1 MSTSEHSMKYAG
13 QMNALKKPTNLT
25 EGKKLAPHEATRCNV
40 CGDMFASFDKLM
52 AHKRMAM
59 KVEYTHIHCPICT
72 LDFKTSDAKDKHI
85 LQQEHPQEQNLVCP
99 GCKKTFVRLAAW
111 MSHLEHDECNSIRRQ
126 DIDRNRAQK
135 LTFTHELE
143 KRSGSQFG
151 DYFPASH
158 PSVESAFDKPYMAH
172 PSYFKPDDFPDLKE
186 EEGTN
191 DVVKRNT
198 GLVANKTASSDDINN
213 PSHPKFDPRKY
224 YNAFTG
230 KFKCPQSSCRKS
242 FDTSGALI
250 IHMKAA
256 TSHYNAKLQCPGCL
270 RYFRDASSL
279 TAHSESETD
288 RCSIRHS
295 ENYRNYLDQLTGGMA
310 DVNDKHRDGTVK
322 YEVSTEAIIK
332 FGTQQAKKATEDYI
346 EKTQADQQEYWA
358 RNHPVW

>member
-1 MSTSEHSMKYAG
+1 MKSAG
-13 QMNALKKPTNLT
+13 QMSALNEATKLN
-25 EGKKLAPHEATRCNV
+25 EGKKPAPHEAIRCNV

-59 KVEYTHIHCPICT
+59 KVEETHIHCPICT
-72 LDFKTSDAKDKHI
+72 LDFKTNDAKDKHI
-85 LQQEHPQEQNLVCP
+85 LQEHPQEQELVCP

-111 MSHLEHDECNSIRRQ
+111 MRHLEHNECRSIRRQ
-126 DIDRNRAQK
+126 DVDRNRAQK
-135 LTFTHELE
+135 LTFAHELE

-158 PSVESAFDKPYMAH
+158 PSVQSAFDKPYMAH
-172 PSYFKPDDFPDLKE
+172 PSYFKPDDFPGLKE
-186 EEGTN
+186 EESV
-191 DVVKRNT
+191 DKEVKQDT
-198 GLVANKTASSDDINN
+198 DHAANKTAPADDISN
-213 PSHPKFDPRKY
+213 PSHPSFDSRRY
-224 YNAFTG
+224 YDAFTRR
-230 KFKCPQSSCRKS
+230 FKCPQASCRKS

-250 IHMKAA
+250 THMKAA

-279 TAHSESETD
+279 TAHSESETS

-295 ENYRNYLDQLTGGMA
+295 GNYRKYLDQLTGGMA
-310 DVNDKHRDGTVK
+310 DVNNKHQDGTVK

-332 FGTQQAKKATEDYI
+332 FGPQQAKKATEDFI

-358 RNHPVW
+358 RHNPVW

>member
-1 MSTSEHSMKYAG
+1 MSTRENSGKPAG
-13 QMNALKKPTNLT
+13 HTSAIDKPIKLA
-25 EGKKLAPHEATRCNV
+25 EGNKPAPHEAVRCNV
-40 CGDMFASFDKLM
+40 CGYMFASFDKLM

-59 KVEYTHIHCPICT
+59 KVEKTHIHCPICT
-72 LDFKTSDAKDKHI
+72 LDFNTIDAKDKHI
-85 LQQEHPQEQNLVCP
+85 LQAEQELVCP

-111 MSHLEHDECNSIRRQ
+111 MSHLEHDECSSIRRQ
-126 DIDRNRAQK
+126 DVDRNRSQK
-135 LTFTHELE
+135 LTFAHELE

-158 PSVESAFDKPYMAH
+158 PSVQSAFDRPYMAH
-172 PSYFKPDDFPDLKE
+172 PSYFKPSDFPDLKE
-186 EEGTN
+186 EGVDNEA
-191 DVVKRNT
+191 KRETDLTANNT
-198 GLVANKTASSDDINN
+198 APSGDINN
-213 PSHPKFDPRKY
+213 PSHPSFDPRKY
-224 YNAFTG
+224 YNAFTR

-270 RYFRDASSL
+270 RYFKDASSL
-279 TAHSESETD
+279 TAHSESETS

-332 FGTQQAKKATEDYI
+332 FGAQQAKKATEELI
-346 EKTQADQQEYWA
+346 EKGQTDQQEYWA
-358 RNHPVW
+358 RHNPVW